1 MVPIA
6 FLASSKGP
14 GHAVPLA
21 STVFATVILFNSY
34 CVMITDFNI
43 YLMPE
48 IYLVFSLMLNYMGH
62 SIVPSLTA

>member
-1 MVPIA
+1 
-6 FLASSKGP
+6 
-14 GHAVPLA
+14 
-21 STVFATVILFNSY
+21 
-34 CVMITDFNI
+34 MITDFNI